1 MQHTLSGQKYL
12 FPAVVLLRCVPSV
25 LLSGEGALTLL
36 PRRECMSTEA
46 LATNL
51 LSETSPAAAIPTP
64 FDDLAAVIDTHRPRI
79 FRFLLASLRDADLAE
94 TLTQET
100 FLRAWNS
107 RAAFRG
113 DCSVV
118 TWLTRIALNLVRDHT
133 RTQRFRFWR
142 RVSSQAVDPAEIA
155 AFLPHPDSLAE
166 SRFIATE
173 QVAILWQTIST
184 LSPRQ
189 RTIFL
194 LRFVEEM
201 DLSEISSVTGIPLS
215 TVKSHL
221 YRALA
226 NVRARYAESTRKAL

>member
-1 MQHTLSGQKYL
+1 
-12 FPAVVLLRCVPSV
+12 
-25 LLSGEGALTLL
+25 
-36 PRRECMSTEA
+36 MSTKA
-46 LATNL
+46 LAPDL
-51 LSETSPAAAIPTP
+51 LSEASPAAVLSTP
-64 FDDLAAVIDTHRPRI
+64 FDDLTAVIAVHRPRV
-79 FRFLLASLRDADLAE
+79 FRFLLASLRDVDLAE

-107 RAAFRG
+107 RSSFRG
-113 DCSVV
+113 DCTIA

-133 RTQRFRFWR
+133 RTHRFRFWR
-142 RVSSQAVDPAEIA
+142 RVSAQAVDPSEIA
-155 AFLPHPDSLAE
+155 SFVPHPDSLVE
-166 SRFIATE
+166 SRLIATE
-173 QVAILWQTIST
+173 QVTLLWQIIDT

-201 DLSEISSVTGIPLS
+201 ELSEIVSATAIPLS

-226 NVRARYAESTRKAL
+226 HIRTRHAELTRKAL

>member
-1 MQHTLSGQKYL
+1 
-12 FPAVVLLRCVPSV
+12 
-25 LLSGEGALTLL
+25 
-36 PRRECMSTEA
+36 MSTEA

-51 LSETSPAAAIPTP
+51 LTNADPVVARPTP
-64 FDDLAAVIDTHRPRI
+64 FDDLSSVIETHRSRI
-79 FRFLLASLRDADLAE
+79 FRFLLASLHDSDLAE

-107 RAAFRG
+107 RASFRG
-113 DCSVV
+113 DCSVA

-142 RVSSQAVDPAEIA
+142 RASAQAIDPTEIA
-155 AFLPHPDSLAE
+155 AFLPHPDSLVD
-166 SRFIATE
+166 SRLIASE
-173 QVAILWQTIST
+173 QVSLLWQAVGT
-184 LSPRQ
+184 LSTRQ

-201 DLSEISSVTGIPLS
+201 DLAEIASVTDIPLS

-226 NVRARYAESTRKAL
+226 HLRTRFAQTPRKSSR

>member
-1 MQHTLSGQKYL
+1 
-12 FPAVVLLRCVPSV
+12 
-25 LLSGEGALTLL
+25 
-36 PRRECMSTEA
+36 MSSEA

-51 LSETSPAAAIPTP
+51 LAEAAPASAVSTP
-64 FDDLAAVIDTHRPRI
+64 FDDLATVVQTHRARI
-79 FRFLLASLRDADLAE
+79 FRFLLASLRDPDLAE

-107 RAAFRG
+107 RSSFRG
-113 DCSVV
+113 DCSVT
-118 TWLTRIALNLVRDHT
+118 TWLTRIALNLIRDHT

-142 RVSSQAVDPAEIA
+142 RVSTQAVDPAEIA

-166 SRFIATE
+166 SRLIATE
-173 QVAILWQTIST
+173 QVSLLWQAVEA

-194 LRFVEEM
+194 LRFLEEM
-201 DLSEISSVTGIPLS
+201 DLSEIASATGMPLS

-226 NVRARYAESTRKAL
+226 HLRARLARSSRKAL

>member
-1 MQHTLSGQKYL
+1 
-12 FPAVVLLRCVPSV
+12 
-25 LLSGEGALTLL
+25 
-36 PRRECMSTEA
+36 MSTKA

-51 LSETSPAAAIPTP
+51 LSDAAPIAAVITP
-64 FDDLAAVIDTHRPRI
+64 FDDLASVVSAHRPRI

-100 FLRAWNS
+100 FLRAWTS
-107 RAAFRG
+107 RSTFRG

-133 RTQRFRFWR
+133 RTHRFQFWR
-142 RVSSQAVDPAEIA
+142 RVSAQAVDPAEIA
-155 AFLPHPDSLAE
+155 AFLPHPDSPAE
-166 SRFIATE
+166 SRVIATE
-173 QVAILWQTIST
+173 QVALLWKAVDT

-194 LRFVEEM
+194 LRFIEEM
-201 DLSEISSVTGIPLS
+201 ELSEISSVTGIPLS

-221 YRALA
+221 YRALT
-226 NVRARYAESTRKAL
+226 NIRARHAELTRTAL

>member
-1 MQHTLSGQKYL
+1 M
-12 FPAVVLLRCVPSV
+12 A
-25 LLSGEGALTLL
+25 
-36 PRRECMSTEA
+36 TEA

-51 LSETSPAAAIPTP
+51 LSETSPASALPTP
-64 FDDLAAVIDTHRPRI
+64 FDDLAAVVDTHRSRI
-79 FRFLLASLRDADLAE
+79 FRFLLSSLRDPDLAE

-107 RAAFRG
+107 RSAFRG
-113 DCSVV
+113 DCSVA

-133 RTQRFRFWR
+133 RTHRFRFWKR
-142 RVSSQAVDPAEIA
+142 ISVQAVDPADIA
-155 AFLPHPDSLAE
+155 AFLPHPDALAD
-166 SRFIATE
+166 SRLIAAE
-173 QVAILWQTIST
+173 QVTLLWQTVST

-194 LRFVEEM
+194 LRFIEEM
-201 DLSEISSVTGIPLS
+201 DLSEISSVTGIPVN

-226 NVRARYAESTRKAL
+226 HIRERHSKLTRKSL

>member
-1 MQHTLSGQKYL
+1 
-12 FPAVVLLRCVPSV
+12 
-25 LLSGEGALTLL
+25 
-36 PRRECMSTEA
+36 MSTDA
-46 LATNL
+46 LVTNL
-51 LSETSPAAAIPTP
+51 LANASTAAAVPTP
-64 FDDLAAVIDTHRPRI
+64 FDDLASVVDEHRPRI

-107 RAAFRG
+107 RSSFRG
-113 DCSVV
+113 DCSVI

-133 RTQRFRFWR
+133 RTHRFRFWR
-142 RVSSQAVDPAEIA
+142 RVATQAIDASEIA
-155 AFLPHPDSLAE
+155 AFLPHPDSLVE
-166 SRFIATE
+166 SRLIATE
-173 QVAILWQTIST
+173 QVAILWQIIST

-201 DLSEISSVTGIPLS
+201 DLSEIASITGIPLS

-226 NVRARYAESTRKAL
+226 HVRARHAESVRGAL